1 MLRSESTSKS
11 TKIYDD
17 RKIMVMESAI
27 AGKMKLLLEYMGEF
41 VQV

>member
-1 MLRSESTSKS
+1 MLPSESTSNS

-17 RKIMVMESAI
+17 RKIMVMKLAI
-27 AGKMKLLLEYMGEF
+27 AGKTKLLLEYMGEF